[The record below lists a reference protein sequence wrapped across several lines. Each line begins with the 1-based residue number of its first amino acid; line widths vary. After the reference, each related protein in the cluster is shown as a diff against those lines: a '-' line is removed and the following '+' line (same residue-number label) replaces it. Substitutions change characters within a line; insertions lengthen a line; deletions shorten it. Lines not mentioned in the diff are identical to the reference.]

1 VCTHS
6 RVRMG
11 VVIAVKRRSENFA
24 QEWSSHLQILFKE
37 LLLVSLLVVFLAIGA
52 NVLIRNKVVSAS

>member
-1 VCTHS
+1 
-6 RVRMG
+6 MG